1 LDYLKNRAKSG
12 DMAVLELTIRNVS
25 LERGWKL
32 RKEGK
37 KQKLALVLSPKP
49 GSDGPNA
56 SGWYRR
62 LREPILPLSLLNYD
76 QL

>member
-37 KQKLALVLSPKP
+37 KK
-49 GSDGPNA
+49 N
-56 SGWYRR
+56 
-62 LREPILPLSLLNYD
+62 
-76 QL
+76 